1 MKSDPANSDP
11 SVALVAPAP
20 LGAANALD
28 DVRLQRLWLAA
39 DRRGW
44 RSLAVVSASSATDT
58 LPIAALFAQL
68 SWSYRGQPSVV
79 CDLRDLSM
87 RLIDYHIREVH
98 EQADT
103 GARVLIAL
111 RSIFE
116 NPTSAPVA
124 RDADAV
130 VLCMRLGKTSFKAAE
145 QTIKEIGRERIIG
158 TILLGANGKGG
169 SSLKTNR

>member
-1 MKSDPANSDP
+1 MKDDQ
-11 SVALVAPAP
+11 SVALLAPSAIGAP
-20 LGAANALD
+20 NAWD

-39 DRRGW
+39 ERRGW
-44 RSLAVVSASSATDT
+44 RSLAVVGASNTTDT

-68 SWSYRGQPSVV
+68 SWRYRGQPSVV

-98 EQADT
+98 EHVDS
-103 GARVLIAL
+103 GARVVIAL
-111 RSIFE
+111 RSVFE

-130 VLCMRLGKTSFKAAE
+130 VLCVSLGKTSFRSAE
-145 QTIKEIGRERIIG
+145 QTIKEIGRERILGSI
-158 TILLGANGKGG
+158 ILGANPRNG
-169 SSLKTNR
+169 SPQKAVR

>member
-1 MKSDPANSDP
+1 VKSDPSLALLAPGAIAP
-11 SVALVAPAP
+11 SAW
-20 LGAANALD
+20 D

-39 DRRGW
+39 ERRGW
-44 RSLAVVSASSATDT
+44 RSLAVVGASNSTDT

-68 SWSYRGQPSVV
+68 SWRYRGQPSVV

-103 GARVLIAL
+103 GARVVIAL

-124 RDADAV
+124 RESDAV
-130 VLCMRLGKTSFKAAE
+130 VLCVSLGKTSFKAAE
-145 QTIKEIGRERIIG
+145 QTIKEIGRERILGSVI
-158 TILLGANGKGG
+158 LGANRAHG
-169 SSLKTNR
+169 SSPKGRR

>member
-1 MKSDPANSDP
+1 VKSDPSSSLALLAPGTLAP
-11 SVALVAPAP
+11 SAW
-20 LGAANALD
+20 D

-39 DRRGW
+39 ERRGW
-44 RSLAVVSASSATDT
+44 RSLAIVSASDSTDT

-68 SWSYRGQPSVV
+68 SWRYRGQPSVV

-87 RLIDYHIREVH
+87 RLVDYHIREVR

-103 GARVLIAL
+103 GARVVIAL

-124 RDADAV
+124 READAV
-130 VLCMRLGKTSFKAAE
+130 VVCVDLGKTTFRAAE
-145 QTIKEIGRERIIG
+145 QTIKEIGRERILG
-158 TILLGANGKGG
+158 SILLGANRANGAPPKDP
-169 SSLKTNR
+169 R

>member
-1 MKSDPANSDP
+1 VKSDP
-11 SVALVAPAP
+11 SVALLAPATN
-20 LGAANALD
+20 GAPSAWD

-39 DRRGW
+39 ERRGW
-44 RSLAVVSASSATDT
+44 RSLAVVGASNSTDT

-68 SWSYRGQPSVV
+68 SWRYRGQPSVV

-98 EQADT
+98 EHIDT
-103 GARVLIAL
+103 GARVVIAL

-116 NPTSAPVA
+116 NPTAAPVA

-130 VLCMRLGKTSFKAAE
+130 VLCVSLGKTPFRSAE
-145 QTIKEIGRERIIG
+145 QTIKEIGRERILGSI
-158 TILLGANGKGG
+158 ILGKNHGNG
-169 SSLKTNR
+169 SPPQVNR

>member
-1 MKSDPANSDP
+1 MKSDP
-11 SVALVAPAP
+11 SVALLAPSAIGSP
-20 LGAANALD
+20 NAWD

-39 DRRGW
+39 ERGGW
-44 RSLAVVSASSATDT
+44 RSLAVVSASNTTDT

-68 SWSYRGQPSVV
+68 SWRYRGQPSVV

-98 EQADT
+98 EHADS
-103 GARVLIAL
+103 GARVVIAL

-130 VLCMRLGKTSFKAAE
+130 VLCVHLGKTTFRAAE
-145 QTIKEIGRERIIG
+145 QTIKEIGRERILGSI
-158 TILLGANGKGG
+158 ILGANRKNGSPPKGK
-169 SSLKTNR
+169 R